1 MIKRALLPPIIIG
14 TALTVFA
21 LAVSPIIPGFLPH
34 AVCLLGDWRLIGPL
48 MVSDIIIWACYMA
61 IPAIIWIDYKRL
73 EVPKWMAV
81 AYMGFIFF
89 CGIGHLIDA
98 IAYFSPI
105 YTWKAICSVITA
117 GVSVMTVVGLS
128 TTREWMR
135 RPSRDELNALIAS
148 LQQAKADVEEI
159 EHPGHSVREGVRKAT
174 ASIDALMERLES
186 IESSLVAGKA

>member
-1 MIKRALLPPIIIG
+1 MITRALLPPIIIG
-14 TALTVFA
+14 TVLSAFA

-34 AVCLLGDWRLIGPL
+34 QVCLLGDWRLIGPL
-48 MVSDIIIWACYMA
+48 MVSDIIIWGSYMA

-73 EVPKWMAV
+73 EIPKWMAV
-81 AYMGFIFF
+81 AYVCFIFF
-89 CGIGHLIDA
+89 CGVGHLIDA

-105 YTWKAICSVITA
+105 YTWKAICNVITA

-128 TTREWMR
+128 TSRDWMR

-148 LQQAKADVEEI
+148 LQRTKAEVEDI

-174 ASIDALMERLES
+174 ASIDAMMERLES
-186 IESSLVAGKA
+186 LESSLVAGKA